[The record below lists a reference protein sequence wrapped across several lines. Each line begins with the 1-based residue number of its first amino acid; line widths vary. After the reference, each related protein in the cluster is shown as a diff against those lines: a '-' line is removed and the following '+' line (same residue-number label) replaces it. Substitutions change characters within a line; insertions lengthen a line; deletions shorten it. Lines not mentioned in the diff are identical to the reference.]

1 MIMPFKV
8 FPALLFS
15 MVFWS
20 FSFVWTKVAFESF
33 PPMTLVLA
41 RLVISSVLLVVILLL
56 IKQFQKLQRHDL
68 KYFLLLAFFEPFL
81 YFVGESHGLK
91 LVSSTMGAVV
101 IATIPVFSPVAGYL
115 FFREKLTWSNLL
127 AIVFSFVG
135 VLLIVFE
142 SDFSLK
148 VPIAGLLLLFLAV
161 FSAIGYATV
170 LKKIPSSYNAFNI
183 IMYQNIIGALYFI
196 PVFFIF
202 DYHDFSVASVTRSS
216 LQALLMLAVFAS
228 TLAFILFTFGVRQV
242 GVVRANIWVNTI
254 PVFTAIISWM
264 VLDEVLTIQKMVG
277 IFVVVGGVMLSQI
290 KRNKVVND

>member
-1 MIMPFKV
+1 MSFKV
-8 FPALLFS
+8 FLALLFS

-56 IKQFQKLQRHDL
+56 IKQFQKLHRHDL

-101 IATIPVFSPVAGYL
+101 IATIPVFSPIAGYL

-127 AIVFSFVG
+127 AIVFSFAG

-170 LKKIPSSYNAFNI
+170 LKKIPSSYNAFNV
-183 IMYQNIIGALYFI
+183 IMYQNMIGALYFI

-202 DYHDFSVASVTRSS
+202 DYHSFSVSSVTQSS

-264 VLDEVLTIQKMVG
+264 VLDEVLTVQKMVG

-290 KRNKVVND
+290 KRKTGVVND

>member
-1 MIMPFKV
+1 MSFKV
-8 FPALLFS
+8 FLALLFS

-56 IKQFQKLQRHDL
+56 IKQFQKLQWHDL

-101 IATIPVFSPVAGYL
+101 IATIPVFSPIAGYL

-127 AIVFSFVG
+127 AIVFSFAG

-170 LKKIPSSYNAFNI
+170 LKKIPSSYNAFNV
-183 IMYQNIIGALYFI
+183 IMYQNMIGALYFI

-202 DYHDFSVASVTRSS
+202 DYHSFSVSSVTQSS

-264 VLDEVLTIQKMVG
+264 VLDEVLTVQKMVG

-290 KRNKVVND
+290 KRKTVVND

>member
-1 MIMPFKV
+1 MSLKV
-8 FPALLFS
+8 FLALLFS

-41 RLVISSVLLVVILLL
+41 RLVISSLLLVVILLM
-56 IKQFQKLQRHDL
+56 IKQFQKLKRHDL
-68 KYFLLLAFFEPFL
+68 KFFLLLAFFEPFL

-101 IATIPVFSPVAGYL
+101 IATIPVFSPFAGYL

-142 SDFSLK
+142 SDFSLN

-170 LKKIPSSYNAFNI
+170 LKKIPSSYNAFNV

-202 DYHDFSVASVTRSS
+202 DYHSFSVYSVTQSS
-216 LQALLMLAVFAS
+216 LQALLMLAIFAS

-254 PVFTAIISWM
+254 PVFTALISWM
-264 VLDEVLTIQKMVG
+264 VLDEVLTVQKMVG
-277 IFVVVGGVMLSQI
+277 IFVVLGGVMLSQI
-290 KRNKVVND
+290 KRKGVVVDD

>member
-1 MIMPFKV
+1 MSFKV
-8 FPALLFS
+8 FLALLFS

-170 LKKIPSSYNAFNI
+170 LKKIPSSYNAFNV

-202 DYHDFSVASVTRSS
+202 DFHSFSVASVTQSS

-264 VLDEVLTIQKMVG
+264 VLDEVLTVQKMVG

-290 KRNKVVND
+290 KRKTGVVND

>member
-1 MIMPFKV
+1 MSFKV
-8 FPALLFS
+8 FLALLFS

-56 IKQFQKLQRHDL
+56 IKQFQKLQPHDL

-170 LKKIPSSYNAFNI
+170 LKKIPSSYNAFNV

-202 DYHDFSVASVTRSS
+202 DFHSFSVASVTQSS

-264 VLDEVLTIQKMVG
+264 VLDEVLTVQKMVG

-290 KRNKVVND
+290 KRKTGVVND

>member
-1 MIMPFKV
+1 
-8 FPALLFS
+8 
-15 MVFWS
+15 
-20 FSFVWTKVAFESF
+20 
-33 PPMTLVLA
+33 
-41 RLVISSVLLVVILLL
+41 
-56 IKQFQKLQRHDL
+56 
-68 KYFLLLAFFEPFL
+68 
-81 YFVGESHGLK
+81 
-91 LVSSTMGAVV
+91 
-101 IATIPVFSPVAGYL
+101 
-115 FFREKLTWSNLL
+115 
-127 AIVFSFVG
+127 
-135 VLLIVFE
+135 
-142 SDFSLK
+142 
-148 VPIAGLLLLFLAV
+148 
-161 FSAIGYATV
+161 
-170 LKKIPSSYNAFNI
+170 
-183 IMYQNIIGALYFI
+183 MYQNIIGALYFI